1 MRTTILS
8 TSNLKNYRTTII
20 VIDSLILMSVV
31 YLMISMLHAGEGILS
46 SLVIP
51 VQYLVFHMYYPMFLK
66 LKNIS
71 YDNSSIYYNKKGYEV
86 QVPFEEIRSIEIKS
100 LTGIYG
106 IHLFTPSQGESII
119 YFKASAWYP
128 FNFRKRDEM
137 VNELRDKI
145 DNYKRRLS
153 SHYSEPLPGRRI

>member
-119 YFKASAWYP
+119 
-128 FNFRKRDEM
+128 
-137 VNELRDKI
+137 
-145 DNYKRRLS
+145 
-153 SHYSEPLPGRRI
+153 